1 MTAMDPAL
9 REHLRRLDLDLLM
22 AGHADPVPEDWA
34 RPERSYGY
42 NRIYLILDGTGS
54 IVLDGVEYHPR
65 PGQLYFLPAGSALAF
80 SGSAERPLRKYWANF
95 TATVGGRE
103 LASLVT
109 LPRVLEVEDPRPV
122 AELFVRLLDAGKG
135 ATQVTGPLRQ
145 RAVLMELTAYLV
157 DHAPLGSL
165 RPLSAG
171 PGRILEYIDA
181 HLTEVLSVGRLAE
194 AFHYN
199 PTYFITYF
207 AQLFGVSPNQ
217 YIRQLRVERVKQAL
231 IHTEQRIEEIA
242 GSVGWEAAYLSR
254 VFRQVTSLTPTQYRA
269 LHRAS

>member
-1 MTAMDPAL
+1 MDPAL

-22 AGHADPVPEDWA
+22 AGHADPVPADWGRSA
-34 RPERSYGY
+34 RTDGY
-42 NRIYLILDGTGS
+42 SRLYLILDGEGT
-54 IVLDGVEYHPR
+54 ITLDGVEYLPG

-80 SGSAERPLRKYWANF
+80 ASSKERPLRKYWANF
-95 TATVGGRE
+95 TATVGDHD

-109 LPRVLEVEDPRPV
+109 LPRVVEVDDPPAV
-122 AELFVRLLDAGKG
+122 QEMFMRLLAAGKG

-145 RAVLMELTAYLV
+145 RAILMELTAYLV

-165 RPLSAG
+165 KPASEG

-181 HLTEVLSVGRLAE
+181 HLGEVLTVGRLAE
-194 AFHYN
+194 VFHYN

-231 IHTEQRIEEIA
+231 IHSELKIEEIA
-242 GSVGWEAAYLSR
+242 GAVGWEAAYLSR
-254 VFRQVTSLTPTQYRA
+254 VFRQVTSLTPTRYRA

>member
-1 MTAMDPAL
+1 MDPAL

-22 AGHADPVPEDWA
+22 AGHADPVPAGWGRKA
-34 RPERSYGY
+34 RTDGY
-42 NRIYLILDGTGS
+42 NRLYLILDGVGS
-54 IVLDGVEYHPR
+54 ITLDGVEYLPR

-80 SGSAERPLRKYWANF
+80 SSSKERPLRKYWANF
-95 TATVGGRE
+95 TATVAGRE
-103 LASLVT
+103 LASLVA
-109 LPRVLEVEDPRPV
+109 LPRVVEVEDSRAV
-122 AELFVRLLDAGKG
+122 REMFTRLLAAGRG

-165 RPLSAG
+165 RPLSQG

-181 HLTEVLSVGRLAE
+181 HLAEVLTVGRLAE
-194 AFHYN
+194 VFHYN

-242 GSVGWEAAYLSR
+242 GAVGWEAAYLSR